1 MDRLKHMKH
10 KLIEVAE
17 IEINENL
24 ENVDTKELGEVID
37 MIKDLAEAIYYCT
50 VTEAME
56 TKEHWASLLTGTVSS
71 FLHSSRVLVS
81 RIGIPLLRLVLSGV
95 CTTVLTLRCRVG
107 W

>member
-17 IEINENL
+17 KEIDENL
-24 ENVDTKELGEVID
+24 ECVDTKELGEVID

-56 TKEHWASLLTGTVSS
+56 TKEHWESAEHKVDAM
-71 FLHSSRVLVS
+71 
-81 RIGIPLLRLVLSGV
+81 PKK
-95 CTTVLTLRCRVG
+95 
-107 W
+107 